1 MQSAGGRTSLE
12 AHQCDQCDQPI
23 YSDFPIPKMPAFL
36 PSSCEKARFSLWC
49 PSGVY
54 GRLSVHNHGKA
65 ETGPWKKK
73 CPVFKMVI
81 FHVHYCEKE
90 RVIKSSTVH
99 PSKHTADMKPLE
111 ITIIPPS
118 GFRSLFLHLSAIT
131 PCGSVQLRSFTGWFC
146 LAVQKWVCL
155 KFSIY
160 STEIR
165 FPAFEDIM
173 SQNS

>member
-1 MQSAGGRTSLE
+1 MVSIRGVWTPFGPQSWKKGNGALE
-12 AHQCDQCDQPI
+12 
-23 YSDFPIPKMPAFL
+23 
-36 PSSCEKARFSLWC
+36 
-49 PSGVY
+49 
-54 GRLSVHNHGKA
+54 
-65 ETGPWKKK
+65 KK

-81 FHVHYCEKE
+81 FHVHYCVKE

>member
-1 MQSAGGRTSLE
+1 
-12 AHQCDQCDQPI
+12 
-23 YSDFPIPKMPAFL
+23 
-36 PSSCEKARFSLWC
+36 
-49 PSGVY
+49 
-54 GRLSVHNHGKA
+54 
-65 ETGPWKKK
+65 
-73 CPVFKMVI
+73 MVI
-81 FHVHYCEKE
+81 FHVHYCVKE

-99 PSKHTADMKPLE
+99 PSKNTADMKPLE

-173 SQNS
+173 SQNSWDDIMSAKRRGGFGKLPLKINNETNLFSWRFGDQLLEINSSITILAAGVF